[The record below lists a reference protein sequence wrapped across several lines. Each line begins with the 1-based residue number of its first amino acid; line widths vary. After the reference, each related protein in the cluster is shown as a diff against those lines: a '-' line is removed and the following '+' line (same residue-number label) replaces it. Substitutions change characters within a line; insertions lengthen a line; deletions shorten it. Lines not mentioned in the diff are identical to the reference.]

1 MPGLPITWTLALALL
16 AGLAALP
23 RGAGVG
29 RLVWRTRWLFLVLI
43 LGYAYSLPGAALWPA
58 LDTWSPSLEGAQHG
72 AAQALRLLALL
83 LWLDLLVL
91 RLPPD
96 RLLGGV
102 YALLAPLAR
111 LGVPAGRVALRLG
124 LTLQAIERMERGRP
138 LLRGLLDE
146 TAVPNVPENLRIEC
160 VPARLG
166 DVLIPLGCAA
176 VLSWPWFSA

>member
-1 MPGLPITWTLALALL
+1 MPGLPQTWTLALVLL

-23 RGAGVG
+23 RGARVG
-29 RLVWRTRWLFLVLI
+29 RLIWRTRWLFLVLI
-43 LGYAYSLPGAALWPA
+43 LGYAYSLPGAALWPM
-58 LDTWSPSLEGAQHG
+58 LDTWSPTLEGAQHG

-83 LWLDLLVL
+83 LWLDVLVL
-91 RLPPD
+91 RLPSG
-96 RLLGGV
+96 RLLGGL

-111 LGVPAGRVALRLG
+111 LGVPAERVALRLG

-146 TAVPNVPENLRIEC
+146 TVVPSMPEVIRIEC
-160 VPARLG
+160 TPVRPS
-166 DVLIPLGCAA
+166 DVLIPVGCAV